1 MLIKTHNIGK
11 VVYSS
16 TGLAGGIL
24 GGLGVVA
31 APFTGGASL
40 ALIGVGT
47 ALGVSSTA
55 ADLTHNVVKS
65 SKISTQCE
73 NAQKKLRSHDQ
84 VCKYMNEKLEMF
96 QVGMETLI
104 ENPFFN
110 RTNRNALELLSKSN
124 KLIKKAGQG
133 IKVMKGLRGGA
144 GIVAKGVSRRV
155 FVVGIVTET
164 VSLIKSISNLN
175 KDKLCEEANLL
186 NDTIIQLNDEYD
198 QLDDFFKQNHNT
210 YA

>member
-47 ALGVSSTA
+47 ALGVTSTA
-55 ADLTHNVVKS
+55 VDVTHNVVKS

-96 QVGMETLI
+96 QVGMEILI

-133 IKVMKGLRGGA
+133 IKVMKG
-144 GIVAKGVSRRV
+144 IVATGMSPRV
-155 FVVGIVTET
+155 FVNGIVTET